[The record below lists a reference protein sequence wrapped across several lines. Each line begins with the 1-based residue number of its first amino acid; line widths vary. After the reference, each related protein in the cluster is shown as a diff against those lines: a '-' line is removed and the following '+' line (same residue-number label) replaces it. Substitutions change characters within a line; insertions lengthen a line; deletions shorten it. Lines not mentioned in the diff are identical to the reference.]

1 MNRGQRPISAVK
13 PTRLGIDTHWRQG
26 RTTLHHEANDCP
38 IIASYSTISSLLT
51 LFSKFFSPFLRS
63 TCSLSVS
70 QKYLA
75 LEEVYLPIRAAIPNN
90 PTLWVPSYGRV
101 VAKDWAIT
109 IYGVLFQGTYATTVL
124 LENLSR
130 LQFQPSAGRITNLSF
145 SLFTRSYWGYHCY
158 FLFLPLLICLSSG
171 GDLANLRC
179 RWRILFFIEKVF
191 LF

>member
-1 MNRGQRPISAVK
+1 MYS
-13 PTRLGIDTHWRQG
+13 PTSQ
-26 RTTLHHEANDCP
+26 ANDCP

-90 PTLWVPSYGRV
+90 PTLRVPSYDRV

-109 IYGVLFQGTYATTVL
+109 IYGVLFQGTYATTVPS
-124 LENLSR
+124 ENLYR

-158 FLFLPLLICLSSG
+158 FLFLPLLILFLFFKNAKPFLPAAPTRPGGPSPSSG
-171 GDLANLRC
+171 PLRKLI
-179 RWRILFFIEKVF
+179 RMLLVQSVIAVPRNE
-191 LF
+191 